1 MNLLLKTIKCISRA
15 LLITDDFK
23 SFTGLSLNRIKS
35 IGMGL
40 GPNKGIADQN
50 VGITWKKRGE
60 NMRILGV
67 FFNSGMEASRIKQN
81 WEPKIEEIKKTIM
94 TWSRR
99 NHTLLGKCVIA
110 KTFLLSKVAYILQS
124 LSLPEE
130 VLNEIDTILFR
141 FLWKNKDINL
151 A

>member
-1 MNLLLKTIKCISRA
+1 
-15 LLITDDFK
+15 
-23 SFTGLSLNRIKS
+23 
-35 IGMGL
+35 
-40 GPNKGIADQN
+40 
-50 VGITWKKRGE
+50 
-60 NMRILGV
+60 
-67 FFNSGMEASRIKQN
+67 
-81 WEPKIEEIKKTIM
+81 M

>member
-1 MNLLLKTIKCISRA
+1 
-15 LLITDDFK
+15 
-23 SFTGLSLNRIKS
+23 
-35 IGMGL
+35 
-40 GPNKGIADQN
+40 
-50 VGITWKKRGE
+50 
-60 NMRILGV
+60 
-67 FFNSGMEASRIKQN
+67 
-81 WEPKIEEIKKTIM
+81 M

-141 FLWKNKDINL
+141 FLWKNKDINVRAHEKIKRSVL
-151 A
+151 CLDSSEGGVNMISVKDQQKVMLIRWLQRGFTGTNLTQHKIINYLFANIGGLGYIINSNIIISSF